1 MTYLPVAE
9 RQREFINAGIRVVAR
24 EGVAR
29 ATTRRIAE
37 EAGAPTASLHYC
49 FSDKQELLEAVFD
62 ATVSDGMSHVRRLIH
77 PNMGLRMAIQEIA
90 RGYVDLVRRR
100 PEIQLVFTE
109 MNFWALRQPR
119 SRHLAARAY
128 RLYIDGSVLL
138 LREACMTEAEAALD
152 HEKIARQIIAIVDGA
167 ALQFLSLND
176 NVFEDIVEEG
186 VSDMLDRLA
195 KSIEQERSV

>member
-1 MTYLPVAE
+1 MAYLPMAE

-37 EAGAPTASLHYC
+37 EADAPTASLHYC

-62 ATVSDGMSHVRRLIH
+62 ATVSDGMSHVRRLIR

-90 RGYVDLVRRR
+90 RGYTDLVRRQ

-128 RLYIDGSVLL
+128 RLYIDGSVQL
-138 LREACMTEAEAALD
+138 LREASSEAEMTAD
-152 HEKIARQIIAIVDGA
+152 HERIARQIIAIVDGA

-176 NVFEDIVEEG
+176 TVFEEIVEQG
-186 VSDMLDRLA
+186 ISDMLARLA
-195 KSIEQERSV
+195 PSLEQKAS